1 MTSNNI
7 WNWPRTQWN
16 YIYVGLYKKSNRNSS
31 ISCTTFAEL
40 VDRSQNLWKWTPRCL
55 AKLLQD
61 PRNRRAR
68 WANTPQGLVNMI
80 TLFKTGRGQIFS
92 MPLRISNHPTALSCS
107 KFALDCCRLSFS
119 EWTIIT
125 FNRITWSG
133 CDNLGW
139 TIPAVCSDLLYYSSF
154 SDSSSVAANFAY

>member
-1 MTSNNI
+1 MSAFTYMVS
-7 WNWPRTQWN
+7 
-16 YIYVGLYKKSNRNSS
+16 YRNSS
-31 ISCTTFAEL
+31 TGCTTLGEL

-61 PRNRRAR
+61 PRNRGAR

-80 TLFKTGRGQIFS
+80 TLFKTGRGQIFP
-92 MPLRISNHPTALSCS
+92 MPLRISNLPTALYCS
-107 KFALDCCRLSFS
+107 KFALDCCRLSLS

-139 TIPAVCSDLLYYSSF
+139 TIPAVWLWPFVLFVVYYSITLPICKWAPLPNCSK
-154 SDSSSVAANFAY
+154 